1 MKVLRTA
8 TFRAV
13 LGLSPRGNPGVILL
27 MFQELFVGAWSEHEG
42 GKESP
47 ELGWFSLP
55 LPSGPLISVKG
66 S

>member
-8 TFRAV
+8 TPRAV
-13 LGLSPRGNPGVILL
+13 LGLSPPRNPMVVLL

-47 ELGWFSLP
+47 ELG
-55 LPSGPLISVKG
+55 
-66 S
+66 